1 MNKTLK
7 IAIIVDDVLISDYL
21 AELIIWSKSI
31 DSVEISNYL
40 YLVSDEKNESIKKSR
55 LQKFFS
61 LSFWKE
67 YPKRKFKN
75 FIFSF
80 EKKRNL
86 KNNKIHKNS
95 INKHDI
101 NTFGL
106 NKIEVYP
113 QSTKSKFSFKE
124 SGSSIIKIK

>member
-40 YLVSDEKNESIKKSR
+40 YLVGDEKNESIKKSR

-75 FIFSF
+75 FIFLF
-80 EKKRNL
+80 KKKRNL
-86 KNNKIHKNS
+86 KNNKIHQN
-95 INKHDI
+95 
-101 NTFGL
+101 
-106 NKIEVYP
+106 
-113 QSTKSKFSFKE
+113 
-124 SGSSIIKIK
+124 